1 MESFCITDG
10 PTMWAVFLHL
20 ARPGPNYL
28 KLAMSIIL
36 PFERII
42 AVDGPI
48 EPTLQD
54 KLAEIADK
62 CPVHRT
68 W

>member
-1 MESFCITDG
+1 MHQDERHRLGS
-10 PTMWAVFLHL
+10 
-20 ARPGPNYL
+20 RPGEGEEPKRRQDYD
-28 KLAMSIIL
+28 S
-36 PFERII
+36 FERII